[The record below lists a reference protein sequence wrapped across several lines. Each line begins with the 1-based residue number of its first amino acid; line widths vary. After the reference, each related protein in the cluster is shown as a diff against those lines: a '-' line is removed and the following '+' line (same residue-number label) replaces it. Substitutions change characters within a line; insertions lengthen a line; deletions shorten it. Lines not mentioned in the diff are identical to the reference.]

1 MKPQSKVYI
10 EKMGVVV
17 TPLHVVSEYQT
28 LCPKFKYMRHC
39 HNLDAGENNFLHG
52 T

>member
-10 EKMGVVV
+10 EGMSMVV
-17 TPLHVVSEYQT
+17 TQLHVVSEYQT
-28 LCPKFKYMRHC
+28 LCSKFKYMRHY
-39 HNLDAGENNFLHG
+39 HNPDAEENDFLCG